1 MKLKK
6 LEITG
11 FKSFYERASIDFPE
25 GITAVVGPNGC
36 GKSNVIDAIRWVMGE
51 QSVKQLRGKSMED
64 VIFSGT
70 NGKPPLG
77 MAEVSLTLSND
88 NGSAPEE
95 LKDFTEINVTR
106 RLYRSGESAYLL
118 NKQPCRLKD
127 IHNIFLGSGMG
138 SKSYSVIQQGN
149 IGVITEAG
157 PEERRYFVEEA
168 AGVTRYKH
176 HKAEAL
182 RKIEMTQQN
191 LLRVADII
199 VEIKRQMDSLKRQA
213 RKAELFNKYQ
223 TRAKE
228 LDVRLGLHHIR
239 DFTRQIDET
248 EAMLQQL
255 RDADLEHT
263 AELKTLD
270 AAVEEIK
277 LERWQ
282 KNQAISERK
291 TQKFDLQRVA
301 DRMEKD
307 LEHLRSEIERLVR
320 ERTELQAARQGM
332 EAQNQG
338 MLAEI
343 AQGEAEGR
351 QLRESIAGLRTNL
364 DRERSAQ
371 ERLDA
376 ELAGM
381 NQTLEAA
388 KSQLLDLM
396 ARESQ
401 YRNVHQNASSNREN
415 LKRRLKRIDEEE
427 ALSHQKIGQA
437 QERERQARAQIEA
450 VKAEIE
456 SLSGRIT
463 DTRQRLDEKSKA
475 LGAQVKQIQGLELE
489 RTTVRSKYATLKKME
504 DNFEWYKDGVR
515 AVMQHARPA
524 GGAAAAPGPA
534 PRLEGIVRLVADVL
548 EPEPAAAMAVEAAL
562 GETLQYIIVA
572 SQQAGLGAIEYL
584 QRQNAGRSGFIPT
597 AALHDTSAG
606 GDARPDPSR
615 LLLHHVSV
623 QPGFEA
629 IAQALLGNVV
639 LTETIEEAVA
649 IFNQN
654 GKIQTLVTRNGDV
667 VSPKGFLIGGSK
679 DAASGILV
687 KKQEL
692 KALQQQGRVLEQ
704 RIESTRADLKA
715 LEAEV
720 RQLDIELQQL
730 IERKN
735 QARESEIEAEKS
747 LNKVTEELKG
757 LRRQLEIIQ
766 LEQEQLLGEASD
778 LDDEIGKSDRALAAI
793 TTDIAAAQTAV
804 ATDSQRISD
813 LRVQQQEASQK
824 VVNLKLEMTTLN
836 ARLENTAGSLHL
848 VILIYL
854 APANLTSQPDSC
866 SNPLS
871 TPLLISGI
879 AQTSATSTLIAA
891 SPSPTENMSTPGMVR
906 ATTASASC
914 SSRAKASSGRA
925 SWIPAVNSQAAPSAS
940 KRRSGPAGSAATGMA
955 AKLCVSALITSKWPF
970 AARNAIAA
978 SQPAR
983 LRQAASAGIA
993 CSAVSI
999 SSPPLALWPNH
1010 TSTASI
1016 AANTSHTHNA
1026 RAAPHSASAASAKPP
1041 ASENGAGSVA
1051 SARPGNKAAA
1061 SAAAS
1066 SSRKNTGTRASS
1078 GSSRAQPAIRAKANS
1093 QAAMAASLIPA
1104 TPAPSTLG
1112 SLDQAGKVDQQ
1123 GAGELHQLA
1132 AHPVAQHGEHCSHDQ
1147 QLGNERQ
1154 SRFEYLGGGLKQ
1166 AHQECGQQPREQQR
1180 DSNQQSQSEGV
1191 AGEVRHVKNS
1201 RSASRPAGASHR
1213 PRRIAAASAAAKQVA
1228 AAA

>member
-332 EAQNQG
+332 EVQNQG

-836 ARLENTAGSLHL
+836 ARLENTAGSL
-848 VILIYL
+848 
-854 APANLTSQPDSC
+854 
-866 SNPLS
+866 
-871 TPLLISGI
+871 
-879 AQTSATSTLIAA
+879 
-891 SPSPTENMSTPGMVR
+891 R
-906 ATTASASC
+906 
-914 SSRAKASSGRA
+914 
-925 SWIPAVNSQAAPSAS
+925 
-940 KRRSGPAGSAATGMA
+940 
-955 AKLCVSALITSKWPF
+955 
-970 AARNAIAA
+970 
-978 SQPAR
+978 R
-983 LRQAASAGIA
+983 LREFQADGLRRLEQLSLEIDQKA
-993 CSAVSI
+993 
-999 SSPPLALWPNH
+999 
-1010 TSTASI
+1010 
-1016 AANTSHTHNA
+1016 
-1026 RAAPHSASAASAKPP
+1026 
-1041 ASENGAGSVA
+1041 E
-1051 SARPGNKAAA
+1051 KAAA
-1061 SAAAS
+1061 SREKVAQIELELAEGYRRIAGIEQEIERGETDYAAIDAKLKES
-1066 SSRKNTGTRASS
+1066 DQRISEIKDRREKTLEQFRLLELEQAQRRLKRDHVAGQLEDRYQTPFAELSARIAPTAEAEAAPDLAELEAELGRLRTKIARIGDVNLGAIKEYQQLQERHDFLQAQKEDLEKAIDGLHQVIRKINTVSQERFMQTFQAINAKLAEVFPRLFNGGTAELVLTEPDRPLETGVEYMIHPPGKKLTRMSLLS
-1078 GSSRAQPAIRAKANS
+1078 GGEK
-1093 QAAMAASLIPA
+1093 AMAAIAFIFAIFLIRPTA
-1104 TPAPSTLG
+1104 FCLLDEIDAPLDESNVFRFNDLLQHIGEKSQIIMITHNKRSMEFADTLFG
-1112 SLDQAGKVDQQ
+1112 ITMEQKGVSKVVTVNLKRPEAQA
-1123 GAGELHQLA
+1123 A
-1132 AHPVAQHGEHCSHDQ
+1132 
-1147 QLGNERQ
+1147 
-1154 SRFEYLGGGLKQ
+1154 
-1166 AHQECGQQPREQQR
+1166 
-1180 DSNQQSQSEGV
+1180 
-1191 AGEVRHVKNS
+1191 
-1201 RSASRPAGASHR
+1201 
-1213 PRRIAAASAAAKQVA
+1213 
-1228 AAA
+1228 

>member
-70 NGKPPLG
+70 NGKPALG

-106 RLYRSGESAYLL
+106 RLFRSGESAYLL

-191 LLRVADII
+191 LLRVADIV

-223 TRAKE
+223 ARAKE
-228 LDVRLGLHHIR
+228 LDVRLGLHHIQ

-282 KNQAISERK
+282 KNQAIAERK

-307 LEHLRSEIERLVR
+307 LEHLRSEIERLAR
-320 ERTELQAARQGM
+320 ERTELQASRQGM
-332 EAQNQG
+332 EAQNQS

-376 ELAGM
+376 ELAAM

-456 SLSGRIT
+456 SLGGRIT

-475 LGAQVKQIQGLELE
+475 LGARVKQIQGLELE

-515 AVMQHARPA
+515 AVMKHARPA
-524 GGAAAAPGPA
+524 DGAAAPPAPA

-584 QRQNAGRSGFIPT
+584 QRQNAGRSGFIP
-597 AALHDTSAG
+597 ASALHDTSAG
-606 GDARPDPSR
+606 VDARPDPSR

-639 LTETIEEAVA
+639 LAETIEEAVS

-704 RIESTRADLKA
+704 RIESARAELKA

-730 IERKN
+730 IEKKN

-804 ATDSQRISD
+804 AADSQRISD
-813 LRVQQQEASQK
+813 LRADQQDASQK
-824 VVNLKLEMTTLN
+824 VVNLKLEMTALS
-836 ARLENTAGSLHL
+836 ARLENTAGSLRRL
-848 VILIYL
+848 REFQADGLRRLEQLSLEIDQKAEKAAAAQEKVAQIGLEL
-854 APANLTSQPDSC
+854 AE
-866 SNPLS
+866 
-871 TPLLISGI
+871 GYRRI
-879 AQTSATSTLIAA
+879 AGLEREIERGETDYAA
-891 SPSPTENMSTPGMVR
+891 
-906 ATTASASC
+906 
-914 SSRAKASSGRA
+914 
-925 SWIPAVNSQAAPSAS
+925 ID
-940 KRRSGPAGSAATGMA
+940 
-955 AKLCVSALITSKWPF
+955 AKLKESDQRISEIKDRREKTLEQFRLLELEQAQRRLKRDHVAGQLEDRYQTPF
-970 AARNAIAA
+970 AE
-978 SQPAR
+978 
-983 LRQAASAGIA
+983 LSAQI
-993 CSAVSI
+993 
-999 SSPPLALWPNH
+999 
-1010 TSTASI
+1010 
-1016 AANTSHTHNA
+1016 
-1026 RAAPHSASAASAKPP
+1026 ASAAEAEAAPDLAALEAELGRLRTKIARIGDVNLGAIKEYQQLQERHDFLQTQKEDLEKAIDGLHQVIRKINTVSQERFMQTFQAINAKLAEVFPRLFNGGTAELVLTEPDRPLETGVEYMIHPP
-1041 ASENGAGSVA
+1041 G
-1051 SARPGNKAAA
+1051 K
-1061 SAAAS
+1061 
-1066 SSRKNTGTRASS
+1066 KLTRMSLLS
-1078 GSSRAQPAIRAKANS
+1078 GGEK
-1093 QAAMAASLIPA
+1093 AMAAIAFIFAIFLIRP
-1104 TPAPSTLG
+1104 TSFCLLDEIDAPLDESNVFRFNDLLQHIGEKSQIIMITHNKRSMEFADTLFG
-1112 SLDQAGKVDQQ
+1112 ITMEQKGVSKVVSVNLKRPE
-1123 GAGELHQLA
+1123 AEA
-1132 AHPVAQHGEHCSHDQ
+1132 A
-1147 QLGNERQ
+1147 
-1154 SRFEYLGGGLKQ
+1154 
-1166 AHQECGQQPREQQR
+1166 
-1180 DSNQQSQSEGV
+1180 
-1191 AGEVRHVKNS
+1191 
-1201 RSASRPAGASHR
+1201 
-1213 PRRIAAASAAAKQVA
+1213 
-1228 AAA
+1228 

>member
-11 FKSFYERASIDFPE
+11 FKSFYERSSIDFPE

-332 EAQNQG
+332 DAQNQS

-489 RTTVRSKYATLKKME
+489 RTTVRSKHATLKKME

-524 GGAAAAPGPA
+524 DGAAAAPEPA

-584 QRQNAGRSGFIPT
+584 QRQNAGRSGFIPA

-606 GDARPDPSR
+606 VDARPDPSR

-639 LTETIEEAVA
+639 LAETIEEAVA

-704 RIESTRADLKA
+704 RIESTRVDLKA

-804 ATDSQRISD
+804 AANSQRISE
-813 LRVQQQEASQK
+813 LRVEQQDASQK

-836 ARLENTAGSLHL
+836 ARLENTAGSL
-848 VILIYL
+848 
-854 APANLTSQPDSC
+854 
-866 SNPLS
+866 
-871 TPLLISGI
+871 
-879 AQTSATSTLIAA
+879 
-891 SPSPTENMSTPGMVR
+891 R
-906 ATTASASC
+906 
-914 SSRAKASSGRA
+914 
-925 SWIPAVNSQAAPSAS
+925 
-940 KRRSGPAGSAATGMA
+940 
-955 AKLCVSALITSKWPF
+955 
-970 AARNAIAA
+970 
-978 SQPAR
+978 R
-983 LRQAASAGIA
+983 LREFQADGLRRLEQLSLEIDQKA
-993 CSAVSI
+993 
-999 SSPPLALWPNH
+999 
-1010 TSTASI
+1010 
-1016 AANTSHTHNA
+1016 
-1026 RAAPHSASAASAKPP
+1026 
-1041 ASENGAGSVA
+1041 E
-1051 SARPGNKAAA
+1051 KAAA
-1061 SAAAS
+1061 SHE
-1066 SSRKNTGTRASS
+1066 K
-1078 GSSRAQPAIRAKANS
+1078 
-1093 QAAMAASLIPA
+1093 
-1104 TPAPSTLG
+1104 
-1112 SLDQAGKVDQQ
+1112 
-1123 GAGELHQLA
+1123 
-1132 AHPVAQHGEHCSHDQ
+1132 VAQIE
-1147 QLGNERQ
+1147 LE
-1154 SRFEYLGGGLKQ
+1154 L
-1166 AHQECGQQPREQQR
+1166 A
-1180 DSNQQSQSEGV
+1180 EGY
-1191 AGEVRHVKNS
+1191 
-1201 RSASRPAGASHR
+1201 
-1213 PRRIAAASAAAKQVA
+1213 RRIAAIEQEIERGETDYAAIDAKLKESDQRISEVKDRREKTLEQFRLLELEQAQRRLKRDHVVGQLEDRYQTPFAELSARIAPTAESETAPDLAALEAELGRLRTKIARIGDVNLGAIKEYQQLQERHDFLQTQKEDLEKAIDGLHQVIRKINTVSQERFMQTFQAINAKLAEVFPRLFNGGTAELVLTEPDRPLETGVEYMIHPPGKKLTRMSLLSGGEKAMA
-1228 AAA
+1228 AIAFIFAIFLIRPTSFCLLDEIDAPLDESNVFRFNDLLQHIGEKSQIIMITHNKRSMEFADTLFGITMEQKGVSKVVTVNLKRPEAQAA